1 MSPFPSVGIAIL
13 NWNGR
18 HFLQVL
24 LPLLQQLSYPNYTIY
39 VIDNRSTDD
48 SIPFLQTNFPAVKIL
63 PLENNYG
70 FAKGYNLGLAAIA
83 EEYYLMMNSDVEVGR
98 AFLQPMVE
106 MMESDEQIAICQ
118 PKILSLR
125 NKEYFEHAG
134 AAGGMIDIL
143 GYPFCRGR
151 IFDTVEKDAG
161 QYNDVQQLFW
171 ATGTC
176 CLIRKEAYWRVSG
189 MYDYYF
195 MHMEEIDMCWRLN
208 SAGYKIMY
216 CPKAVVYHLGGGSL
230 PYQSAAKTYYNFRNN
245 IIMCFR
251 NSPWY
256 VNCWLLP
263 VRLLMDTAAALQ
275 FAVGGS
281 GANTRAIAKAYV
293 HFCKWL
299 FSKEKQTAE
308 IKKSLF
314 SLPGVMRKSI
324 VWQYYMLN
332 KKQYSEII
340 NKPAKPL

>member
-18 HFLQVL
+18 HFLQTL
-24 LPLLQQLSYPNYTIY
+24 LPLLQQLNYPYYTVY
-39 VIDNRSTDD
+39 VIDNHSTDD
-48 SIPFLQTNFPAVKIL
+48 SVLFLKNNFPAVKIIVL
-63 PLENNYG
+63 DDNYG
-70 FAKGYNLGLAAIA
+70 FAKGYNLGLAAI
-83 EEYYLMMNSDVEVGR
+83 EEDYYLMLNSDVEVGKDL
-98 AFLQPMVE
+98 LQPMVAT
-106 MMESDEQIAICQ
+106 MESDPKIAICQ
-118 PKILSLR
+118 PKVLALR

-151 IFDTVEKDAG
+151 IFDTVEKDDG
-161 QYNDVQQLFW
+161 QYNNVQQIFW

-176 CLIRKEAYWRVSG
+176 CLIRKEAYRQIHG

-216 CPKAVVYHLGGGSL
+216 CPQSTVYHLGGGSL

-245 IIMCFR
+245 IIMCYR

-263 VRLLMDTAAALQ
+263 LRFLMDVAAALQ
-275 FAVGGS
+275 FAAGGNS
-281 GANTRAIAKAYV
+281 ANTKAIGRAYV
-293 HFCKWL
+293 HFFKWL
-299 FSKEKQTAE
+299 FSKEKETAT
-308 IKKSLF
+308 IKKPLSSLT
-314 SLPGVMRKSI
+314 GVLHKSI
-324 VWQYYMLN
+324 VWQYYVL
-332 KKQYSEII
+332 KKKRYTDIV
-340 NKPAKPL
+340 K